1 MEDNN
6 KVHPT
11 SIYISADRLAK
22 ADRIAEARGIS
33 RNKLI
38 NLLIDSV
45 EEISVPPVSV
55 KLPAMKKDKV
65 PV

>member
-1 MEDNN
+1 MEN
-6 KVHPT
+6 KFT
-11 SIYISADRLAK
+11 SFYISADLLAK

-45 EEISVPPVSV
+45 EEIEVPPVQV
-55 KLPAMKKDKV
+55 KLPKVKKEKV
-65 PV
+65 LA

>member
-1 MEDNN
+1 MEN
-6 KVHPT
+6 KFT
-11 SIYISADRLAK
+11 SFYISADLLAK

-45 EEISVPPVSV
+45 EEVEVPPVQV
-55 KLPAMKKDKV
+55 KLPKVTKKSEKV
-65 PV
+65 LV

>member
-1 MEDNN
+1 MEN
-6 KVHPT
+6 KFT
-11 SIYISADRLAK
+11 SFYISADLLAK

-45 EEISVPPVSV
+45 EEVEVPPVQV
-55 KLPAMKKDKV
+55 ILPTPKKEKV
-65 PV
+65 LA